1 MSLDKSI
8 LERVAYL
15 ARIKI
20 NESEIDSITV
30 ELNNIMSWIEKLIE
44 VNIENTEPMTG
55 VFNAKLRERNDEV
68 SDGGYHE
75 KVVNNSPET
84 ISNSFSVPK
93 VIE

>member
-30 ELNNIMSWIEKLIE
+30 ELNNIMSWIEKLNE
-44 VNIENTEPMTG
+44 VDIDNVEPMTG
-55 VFNAKLRERNDEV
+55 VLNVKLRERNDEV
-68 SDGGYHE
+68 NDGGYQD
-75 KVVNNSPET
+75 KVVKNSPEK
-84 ISNSFSVPK
+84 IDNSFSVPK